1 MSGRFTRVAGGTA
14 SGKSEFAERLIL
26 ESGPLPRH
34 YIATMEIFD
43 EECRA
48 RVARHRAMRA
58 TKGFSTVESPV
69 NLPGALL
76 PPGGAVLL
84 ECMTNLTANELFS
97 PNGAGSAEAAEASIL
112 AGVDKILSTCARLV
126 IVTGEVFSG
135 GNQYAGDTDTYLR
148 LLARVNRALAARADE
163 VCEVVCGLPVWY
175 KSENEVFV

>member
-1 MSGRFTRVAGGTA
+1 MSARFTLVAGGAA

-26 ESGPLPRH
+26 ESGPLPRQ

-43 EECRA
+43 QECRA

-58 TKGFSTVESPV
+58 TKGFSTLECPV
-69 NLPGALL
+69 NLPGA
-76 PPGGAVLL
+76 PIPSGGAVLL

-97 PNGAGSAEAAEASIL
+97 PNGAGSPQAAEDSIL
-112 AGVDKILSTCARLV
+112 AGVDRIMAGCARLV

-135 GNQYAGDTDTYLR
+135 GNRYASDTDLYLR

-163 VCEVVCGLPVWY
+163 VCEVVCGLPAWY
-175 KSENEVFV
+175 KRENEVFA

>member
-1 MSGRFTRVAGGTA
+1 MSGRFTLVAGGAA

-84 ECMTNLTANELFS
+84 EC
-97 PNGAGSAEAAEASIL
+97 PDGAGSAEAAEASIL

>member
-1 MSGRFTRVAGGTA
+1 MPGVPAIYRWPNAAYSPGREKPQPQLR
-14 SGKSEFAERLIL
+14 
-26 ESGPLPRH
+26 
-34 YIATMEIFD
+34 
-43 EECRA
+43 
-48 RVARHRAMRA
+48 
-58 TKGFSTVESPV
+58 PV
-69 NLPGALL
+69 NGLR
-76 PPGGAVLL
+76 AVKSVPQ
-84 ECMTNLTANELFS
+84 AVLFS